1 MSSTVCELLA
11 GLQRP
16 GLSTEQKRAVVSSI
30 DDAILSAPDI
40 AAAATVAY
48 SAGAVTA
55 MASLLDRESDALLL
69 HCACSV
75 LYRIASADASFIQA
89 VADAGVF
96 PLLVRV
102 LENYTFPPLQFSA
115 AQLTARTICGSGN
128 RANAA
133 ASAGV
138 VKPLVRL
145 ALRGDEQVQGAAIAA
160 LSNLCMGSTKR
171 SKVIAASG
179 VLELGVSLLS
189 CGREETASSSCRMLA
204 NMLVAAI
211 NDKQELMPG
220 AKQLVARA
228 IPAAAQVRRVCVAEL
243 NVVNAARQVQSRG
256 RLQSSPAC
264 AGP

>member
-16 GLSTEQKRAVVSSI
+16 GLSTEEKKALVSSI
-30 DDAILSAPDI
+30 DIAILSAPDPV
-40 AAAATVAY
+40 AAAAVAY

-75 LYRIASADASFIQA
+75 LYRIASAAFYIQA